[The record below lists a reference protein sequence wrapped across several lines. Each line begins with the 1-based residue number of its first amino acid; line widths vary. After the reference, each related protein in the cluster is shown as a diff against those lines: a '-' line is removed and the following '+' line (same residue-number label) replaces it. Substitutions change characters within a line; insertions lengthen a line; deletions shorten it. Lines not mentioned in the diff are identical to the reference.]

1 MYAME
6 PVMITQFPA
15 MVSAKVR
22 IFTCVILA
30 TNATVIGIIVTTK
43 NIATMP
49 RMKVEHVQPG
59 MSTFTG
65 GLFLEGEFFGG
76 SKDSKAVRATNANG
90 SVFIVTTR
98 VI

>member
-6 PVMITQFPA
+6 PVMITPFPA
-15 MVSAKVR
+15 MVSAKVQ

-30 TNATVIGIIVTTK
+30 TNATVTGIIVTTK

-65 GLFLEGEFFGG
+65 VMFLEG
-76 SKDSKAVRATNANG
+76 D
-90 SVFIVTTR
+90 VFIGVPKTVEPSVR
-98 VI
+98 PMLPVLCSL

>member
-1 MYAME
+1 ME

-30 TNATVIGIIVTTK
+30 TNAIVIGIIVTTK

-59 MSTFTG
+59 RSTFAG
-65 GLFLEGEFFGG
+65 GLFLVG
-76 SKDSKAVRATNANG
+76 N
-90 SVFIVTTR
+90 VFIGVPKT
-98 VI
+98 VEPSVLPMLPVLCSL